1 MIFVSNHQEKSHT
14 KELNVKKLGA
24 LCSLDKRILRIN
36 KSTRPPGWNMLVTGI
51 AFSVASNNSKKTE
64 KKIKKKNQTCSKPAM
79 NQEEDCFSS

>member
-14 KELNVKKLGA
+14 NELNVKKLGA

-51 AFSVASNNSKKTE
+51 AFSVASNNSKKTG
-64 KKIKKKNQTCSKPAM
+64 KKNQEKKSDLFKACNESRGRLL
-79 NQEEDCFSS
+79 Q